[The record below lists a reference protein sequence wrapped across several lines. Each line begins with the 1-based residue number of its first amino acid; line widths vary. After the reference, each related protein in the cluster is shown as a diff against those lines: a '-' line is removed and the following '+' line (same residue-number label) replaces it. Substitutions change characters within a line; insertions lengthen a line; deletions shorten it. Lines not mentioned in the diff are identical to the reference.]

1 MSKDPAVLFYTS
13 DFLTGTAFFNDAQ
26 RGQYIKLLCEQHQI
40 GHIPPEHMLEVCKTA
55 DSPVIKKFVTDE
67 NGFYYNERMEEEIGK
82 RQQFSEYQRKK
93 AIKRWESK
101 ESEEQE
107 GCPGIAPAMPG
118 DMPEGMPE
126 ACMRIENGND
136 NINDSDYVIG
146 NRGKSA
152 ERGEKTQRPGPTKKP
167 QAKVPDFIDQVVDE
181 FVAASRG
188 EYIVVSRA
196 KERGAAGK
204 LINIFK
210 KIFPDAGTKE
220 ILYQLRAYFDKCVT
234 IEDPWLRDNMSLSII
249 ISKFN
254 EINRILKNGR
264 SKGTGVTDIELAELM
279 ARKHGIDAP
288 AEAR

>member
-55 DSPVIKKFVTDE
+55 DSPVIRKFVTDD
-67 NGFYYNERMEEEIGK
+67 NGYYYNERMEEEIEK

-93 AIKRWESK
+93 ANKRWENK
-101 ESEEQE
+101 ETEETE
-107 GCPGIAPAMPG
+107 LCPGNAPAMPG

-126 ACMRIENGND
+126 ACMRIENENE
-136 NINDSDYVIG
+136 NINESADVVVNA
-146 NRGKSA
+146 NRGESA
-152 ERGEKTQRPGPTKKP
+152 ERGEKQKNQP
-167 QAKVPDFIDQVVDE
+167 QVKTRDFIDQVVDE
-181 FVAASRG
+181 FVEATGG
-188 EYIVVSRA
+188 EYIIVSRG

-204 LINIFK
+204 LVNIFK
-210 KIFPDAGTKE
+210 KIFPDAGTRE
-220 ILYQLRAYFDKCVT
+220 LLDQLRDYFTRCVT

-254 EINRILKNGR
+254 EINKILKNGR
-264 SKGTGVTDIELAELM
+264 SKGTGVTDAELADLM
-279 ARKHGIDAP
+279 ARKHGINAP
-288 AEAR
+288 AGAR